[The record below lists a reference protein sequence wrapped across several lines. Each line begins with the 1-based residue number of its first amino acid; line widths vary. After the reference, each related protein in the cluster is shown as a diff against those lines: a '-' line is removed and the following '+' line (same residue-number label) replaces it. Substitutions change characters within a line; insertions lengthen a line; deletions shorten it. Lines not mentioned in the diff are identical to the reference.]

1 MSSVLCK
8 VQFSADE
15 RPYRR
20 AKHGQ
25 SPRWEQSPTNKVKR
39 VDICVL
45 FERAAREI
53 DVATAVA
60 HVLSRRHGLT
70 TEIVQQYQARATIF
84 GRIRPNVVVLPYAYH
99 ERYNN
104 HFLLRWRKAAF
115 FNLTWEQLFYPG
127 VAVAKM
133 PRGEFAVRHVI
144 HHAWSDAYADL
155 LRAIDVPEQHIFV
168 NGQPAYALYQEP
180 YRRYFKP
187 RSQIAQER
195 GLDPARRWV
204 FLPENYNWA
213 FYDDAMLAE
222 LIRSGQPA
230 AQVAAMRDV
239 VTASFE
245 AAMRWCA
252 ALARRSDVELII
264 RPRPAT
270 SPDQFRMRVEEVV
283 GTLPPRLSITV
294 SDTVREWIL
303 ASDVVISS
311 YSTSLIEAAVAGRPS
326 FILEPVPWPEFLHNG
341 WHALLPHL
349 RSEDEM
355 IAAVMA
361 PSEDGDSPLATW
373 ARSTLMSRGDP
384 IVRIADELARIRA
397 GSVPIP
403 EPPPWWS
410 VTPEARFGMPK
421 RLLYEL
427 RRHFPPSLWPAFRR
441 VDPMLVGDAAAA
453 REVPE
458 RVRRWGPILDEYLES
473 VPLSPV
479 AEASGP
485 AD

>member
-1 MSSVLCK
+1 M
-8 VQFSADE
+8 AAHAA
-15 RPYRR
+15 
-20 AKHGQ
+20 AKQ
-25 SPRWEQSPTNKVKR
+25 RLAQPTSTDHQMRR
-39 VDICVL
+39 VDFCLL
-45 FERAAREI
+45 FERAAREL
-53 DVATAVA
+53 DVATALA
-60 HVLSRRHGLT
+60 HILSRRHGLT
-70 TEIVQQYQARATIF
+70 TEVVQQYQARATIF
-84 GRIRPNVVVLPYAYH
+84 GRIRPDVVILPYAYH

-104 HFLLRWRKAAF
+104 HYLMRWRRATF

-127 VAVAKM
+127 VAAAKS
-133 PRGEFAVRHVI
+133 PHGEFAVRHVI
-144 HHAWSDAYADL
+144 HNAWSDAYADL
-155 LRAIDVPEQHIFV
+155 LRASGVPEPHIFIS
-168 NGQPAYALYQEP
+168 GQPAYALYQEP

-187 RSQIAQER
+187 RSQIAQES

-230 AQVAAMRDV
+230 AQVAAMREV
-239 VTASFE
+239 VTTSFE

-270 SPDQFRMRVEEVV
+270 SPERFRMRVEEVV
-283 GTLPPRLSITV
+283 GTLPPRMSITV
-294 SDTVREWIL
+294 TDTVRDWIL

-326 FILEPVPWPEFLHNG
+326 FILEPVPWPESLHNE

-349 RSEDEM
+349 RSEEEM
-355 IAAVMA
+355 IAAVVT
-361 PSEDGDSPLATW
+361 PPEDGDSPLARW
-373 ARSTLMSRGDP
+373 ARSALMSRGDP
-384 IVRIADELARIRA
+384 IVRIADELARVHA

-410 VTPEARFGMPK
+410 ITPEARFGIPP

-427 RRHFPPSLWPAFRR
+427 RSRFPTSLWPPFRR
-441 VDPMLVGDAAAA
+441 VDPMLVGDVAAAQG
-453 REVPE
+453 VPE
-458 RVRRWGPILDEYLES
+458 RVRRWGPILDDYLAS
-473 VPLSPV
+473 VPASPA
-479 AEASGP
+479 AEGSGP
-485 AD
+485 VLVAPPSDAVPPAVA